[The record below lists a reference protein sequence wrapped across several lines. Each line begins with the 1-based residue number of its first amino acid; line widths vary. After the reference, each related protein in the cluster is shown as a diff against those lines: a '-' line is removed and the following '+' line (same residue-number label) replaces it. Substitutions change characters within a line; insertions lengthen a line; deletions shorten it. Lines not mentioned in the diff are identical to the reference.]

1 MSLRSSFFHILF
13 TFFTCMLIWSSWSV
27 RQPVIAPSC
36 VFHFLFVL
44 LLSFLQIGCRFWD
57 LALREHAQYNK
68 VVGHSLHVPPFSLL
82 VLLLLLLLLLPP
94 PPPFLQPHDISPLL
108 RLVFMMNQS
117 AASSEMLTRGSQSVM
132 QQCAYQCCN
141 ISCCLCIPGLPTL
154 QTYLWERVKTR

>member
-1 MSLRSSFFHILF
+1 MHANWEQLVSAATR
-13 TFFTCMLIWSSWSV
+13 W
-27 RQPVIAPSC
+27 VIAPSC

-68 VVGHSLHVPPFSLL
+68 VVGHSLQCPFSLL
-82 VLLLLLLLLLPP
+82 VLLLPP
-94 PPPFLQPHDISPLL
+94 PPPFLPPHDISPLL

-132 QQCAYQCCN
+132 QQCTLRTSVV
-141 ISCCLCIPGLPTL
+141 ISVVASASQVCQPCRHPFG
-154 QTYLWERVKTR
+154 RG